1 MLNRHVFG
9 LAVARLQIF
18 VQRGKNLMHGAGYEH
33 MIRFQITSMSSC
45 MGKDFSMSNEC
56 SVEQYERTQQC
67 DLAVKNIKP
76 EDIP

>member
-33 MIRFQITSMSSC
+33 MIQFQITSMSSRL
-45 MGKDFSMSNEC
+45 GKDFSMSN
-56 SVEQYERTQQC
+56 
-67 DLAVKNIKP
+67 
-76 EDIP
+76 